1 VDGHSLHYTLGFLE
15 YAWDNNIV
23 VLCYPSHST
32 HVYQGLDVV
41 IFSVLKRAWSDEQ
54 DRFEAQG
61 PAMSKLNFMTVYAKA
76 HVCMFMEST
85 ICAAFAK
92 TGIVPYNPDVVT

>member
-1 VDGHSLHYTLGFLE
+1 LE

-32 HVYQGLDVV
+32 HVYQSLDII

-54 DRFEAQG
+54 DKFEVG
-61 PAMSKLNFMTVYAKA
+61 LLMYFTVFYKYCCVDSSSLSCLATADAYK
-76 HVCMFMEST
+76 H
-85 ICAAFAK
+85 
-92 TGIVPYNPDVVT
+92 